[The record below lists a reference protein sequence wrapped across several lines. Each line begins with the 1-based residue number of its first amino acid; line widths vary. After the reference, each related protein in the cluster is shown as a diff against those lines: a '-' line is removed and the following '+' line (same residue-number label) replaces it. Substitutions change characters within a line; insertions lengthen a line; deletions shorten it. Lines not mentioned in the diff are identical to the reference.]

1 MTRWTVLALVG
12 LIFVAACGSKSSEDT
27 QTGDALSVARLSDT
41 HYLGAPVAVQN
52 LTVWPVFTDRP
63 LEIGNF
69 LTLQEAQKQKLAVV
83 REAGGGGQQV
93 AQVHDNNAV
102 GAQDGDAQ
110 APQSARETQRRDLE
124 QLVQRL
130 VESGQNDTQIGQL
143 LQEIEAGLGSATVGQ
158 LVIENK
164 GNLPILICA
173 GTVVTGGNQDRQIGQ
188 DFVIQAKTTVP
199 VDAFCVE
206 HGRWSGTRNGVVT
219 ASLFAAAE
227 YVAPKSVRL
236 KGQYENDQSGVWQE
250 VATVN
255 AARASARSAAPAD
268 NYQEATVAW
277 GVTSLAHRAGSLDL
291 SHQLAS
297 EEAKKQ
303 DAAMGTSVREHFAAA
318 GKDDIRLVGF
328 AYAIDGKPVSVRTFA
343 HKRIFEGQFGGF
355 VRAMCVEADVARQE
369 AKKKGGEP
377 VTKAASADDL
387 IAMVRTI
394 DKAEETVSKTAAG
407 NDNGYKKTAI
417 GYNSSC
423 YFRFDWKGDG
433 KPVRVALT
441 QDWTAK

>member
-1 MTRWTVLALVG
+1 M
-12 LIFVAACGSKSSEDT
+12 
-27 QTGDALSVARLSDT
+27 
-41 HYLGAPVAVQN
+41 
-52 LTVWPVFTDRP
+52 
-63 LEIGNF
+63 
-69 LTLQEAQKQKLAVV
+69 
-83 REAGGGGQQV
+83 
-93 AQVHDNNAV
+93 
-102 GAQDGDAQ
+102 
-110 APQSARETQRRDLE
+110 
-124 QLVQRL
+124 
-130 VESGQNDTQIGQL
+130 ESGNDTQIGQL
-143 LQEIEAGLGSATVGQ
+143 LQEIQAGLGSATVGQ
-158 LVIENK
+158 LVIENR
-164 GNLPILICA
+164 GDLPILICA

-219 ASLFAAAE
+219 ASLFAVAG

-268 NYQEATVAW
+268 
-277 GVTSLAHRAGSLDL
+277 SAGSLDL

-407 NDNGYKKTAI
+407 NDNGYKKTAV

-441 QDWTAK
+441 RDWTAK